1 MCSGPAGS
9 SEFWIGSIRFNR
21 KSVGKNRPATG
32 VNMTRPRKQQ
42 RAMITQCFR
51 LMLSSGVLRPASM
64 DPGLLT
70 RPWTPPPP
78 EAGACS

>member
-21 KSVGKNRPATG
+21 TSVGKNRPATG

-51 LMLSSGVLRPASM
+51 LMLSSGGSATGLNGSRPSRAPLDTSAA
-64 DPGLLT
+64 
-70 RPWTPPPP
+70 